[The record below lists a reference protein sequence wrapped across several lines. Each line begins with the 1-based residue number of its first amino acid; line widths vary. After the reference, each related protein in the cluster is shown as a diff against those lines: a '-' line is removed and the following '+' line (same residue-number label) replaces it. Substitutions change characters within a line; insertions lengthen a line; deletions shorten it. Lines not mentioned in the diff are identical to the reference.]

1 MPEHLHLLL
10 LPPDA
15 WQLGIEIGKLKS
27 RIASRL
33 IVEQPDSLASFLDQL
48 EIVKDYRRRLAVW
61 TPRRFDRNLRHEDAV
76 RTRIDYCHAN
86 PVKRGL
92 VTDPGDWVWSSYRW
106 YEGMKDVPLEMDEL

>member
-10 LPPDA
+10 LPPDG

-33 IVEQPDSLASFLDQL
+33 IVEPPDSLASFLDQL

-61 TPRRFDRNLRHEDAV
+61 TPRCFDRNLRNEDAV
-76 RTRIDYCHAN
+76 RTRINYCHAN

-106 YEGMKDVPLEMDEL
+106 YEGIKDVPLEMDEL